1 MAVRKTGLSVRF
13 PPLLLGALLAPAIA
27 LAQNKEAPAAE
38 ASPPLSVPAFELFR
52 LVPGKT
58 EEFLRGVA
66 IWDQVNAA
74 GGQPKTQ
81 VYLHE
86 DGEGWDVM
94 LYKPPRPKPTPA
106 QEAAMAAKMKA
117 LGLTGGPLYFIE
129 LRKKVADHAH
139 LVMKGPVLA
148 EDWVAELDQ
157 QRAELGR

>member
-1 MAVRKTGLSVRF
+1 MKKLLSIVVA
-13 PPLLLGALLAPAIA
+13 LGAMCMPVPAYA
-27 LAQNKEAPAAE
+27 EESGEAM
-38 ASPPLSVPAFELFR
+38 SLPAFELFR
-52 LVPGKT
+52 LVPGKA
-58 EEFLRGVA
+58 EEFLRSVA

-94 LYKPPRPKPTPA
+94 LYKPPRPAPTKA
-106 QEAAMAAKMKA
+106 QNEAMAAKMDE
-117 LGLTGGPLYFIE
+117 LGLVGGPVYFLK
-129 LRKKVADHAH
+129 LREKVADHAH

-157 QRAELGR
+157 QRAEIAKRKR